1 MSTKSLYNW
10 WKVIGTPIKSN
21 CDLNQTQAD
30 HSHNADGVKTMTMPN
45 FYPYLTRFEMTELV
59 ATRAECLANNDQP
72 RVSPDAWS
80 ADFDEIQVAIQEIHQ
95 NKLGDHAVMR
105 RYPHNKTILIPVSEL
120 FVKSS
125 Y

>member
-10 WKVIGTPIKSN
+10 WKVIGTPAKN
-21 CDLNQTQAD
+21 NLD
-30 HSHNADGVKTMTMPN
+30 HDASPHAASTMVLPN

-59 ATRAECLANNDQP
+59 ATRAEGLANNALP
-72 RVSPDAWS
+72 RVTEDAWRE
-80 ADFDEIQVAIQEIHQ
+80 DYDEIHVARQELTQ
-95 NKLGDHAVMR
+95 GQLGDYHILR
-105 RYPHNKTILIPVSEL
+105 RYPNNQPILIPVAEL